1 MSQHARKWL
10 FRIGTLIVAGT
21 LLYLA
26 LRGIAFDQLV
36 RDLAGGQYVW
46 IIPLF
51 LVTLLSHA
59 IRAWRWRLL
68 LHALPE
74 RNSSDNPV
82 SFRVAFSSLMIG
94 YMVNYAVPRFGEIV
108 RTSHLSLRE
117 RMSFGSVFGTV
128 VAERVLDMATLAVCF
143 LSVPVILGDRVY
155 GLVSIVVNP
164 IRDMLE
170 GNLTELLLV
179 SILGTGAIIL
189 GIILLLRK
197 RIGGASQSKIG
208 EALQAFRLGLF
219 SLIRTKRPIGLAV
232 STAFIWFCYAFMA
245 YIPLLIF
252 GLAGSNGLGFADAWT
267 LMLIGALGVVV
278 PSPGGIGSYHF
289 LTIQALVLIWAVS
302 QEAAASYAIFTHA
315 GQMILYAVVGFGVIL
330 MEGASWNEL
339 KAVSIENAASAGLIE
354 QKNRLRRHRT

>member
-1 MSQHARKWL
+1 MRKWL
-10 FRIGTLIVAGT
+10 FRIGTMIVAGT

-26 LRGIAFDQLV
+26 LRGIAFDQLA
-36 RDLAGGQYVW
+36 RDLAEGQYAW

-59 IRAWRWRLL
+59 VRAWRWQLL

-74 RNSSDNPV
+74 NNASDNPV

-108 RTSHLSLRE
+108 RASNLSLRE
-117 RMSFGSVFGTV
+117 KTSFGSVFGTV
-128 VAERVLDMATLAVCF
+128 VAERMLDMATLALCL
-143 LSVPVILGDRVY
+143 LSVPIILGNRVN
-155 GLVSIVVNP
+155 GLISIVVDP
-164 IRDMLE
+164 IREMLE
-170 GNLTELLLV
+170 GNLTELFIV
-179 SILGTGAIIL
+179 VVLGAAAFFV

-197 RIGGASQSKIG
+197 KDEGASRSRIG
-208 EALQAFRLGLF
+208 EAIQAFRSGLF

-232 STAFIWFCYAFMA
+232 STVFIWFCYACMA

-252 GLAGSNGLGFADAWT
+252 GLAGSNALSFTDAWT
-267 LMLIGALGVVV
+267 LMLIGTLGIVV

-302 QEAAASYAIFTHA
+302 HEAAASYAIFTHA
-315 GQMILYAVVGFGVIL
+315 GQMILYAVVGFSLIL
-330 MEGASWNEL
+330 IEGASWGEL
-339 KAVSIENAASAGLIE
+339 KSASLENAASTGLIE
-354 QKNRLRRHRT
+354 QED